1 MYVNLRSVPKPSHGV
16 ASTAVLNRRRIPPAV
31 LASGVVSLRT
41 DVSSEPRRRVL
52 MSGDWSLV
60 ATATF
65 VGGHSYAQGSFSTE
79 TLIRRNGM
87 NLVKHD
93 RADARLN

>member
-60 ATATF
+60 ATTTF